1 MNRPA
6 RSARESRAL
15 RPDRPRRERRLA
27 ARPDRVLLHVGHGK
41 TGSSFLQAALA
52 NSPEA
57 LAAHGLGYPIDPEV
71 AENARRGGIS
81 SGNMAPSARALQSA
95 LEQGWE
101 GPQDTLLIS
110 SESFFYKMRLKGFPE
125 KLRQLL
131 PDAEVQVLLYVRDPL
146 EHAVSK
152 YQQGVKRGG
161 FEAFL
166 ASYNTPG
173 NVAQFLKWLD
183 GALPRG
189 AGHPA
194 QLLAPPRR
202 LDGDLRGLARPAR
215 GNVGG
220 AAGGAGEPLDDQ
232 CRDHDAARLQPASR
246 RQDRLSR

>member
-183 GALPRG
+183 GALPG
-189 AGHPA
+189 AQVTLRNYSRHRDDLMATFEAWLGLPGERWRC
-194 QLLAPPRR
+194 RR
-202 LDGDLRGLARPAR
+202 W
-215 GNVGG
+215 
-220 AAGGAGEPLDDQ
+220 
-232 CRDHDAARLQPASR
+232 R
-246 RQDRLSR
+246 R